1 MNDIASA
8 DTAAIVDGNVRINTS
23 VFAENNAFA
32 DNAVGSDKAVRPD
45 LRTFANY
52 NAGFNGCGRINNGT
66 VFDYGSGINPRL
78 RLLLREDDLQGICK
92 PSVRIAG
99 NDDDTF
105 GLFFSPNRLFVFSV
119 KTKAVAL
126 QAPAASRYLL
136 LAKKATSPCPAVSS
150 EAMDLISAL
159 PPLALIVLNK
169 VSLLFSLI
177 RSTNSR
183 RVIGAVC

>member
-105 GLFFSPNRLFVFSV
+105 GLFFLPKSPVC
-119 KTKAVAL
+119 
-126 QAPAASRYLL
+126 LL
-136 LAKKATSPCPAVSS
+136 LSKPKLSLCRRQPHHDICCWLKKHVAVPGGLQRSNG
-150 EAMDLISAL
+150 
-159 PPLALIVLNK
+159 LN
-169 VSLLFSLI
+169 FSLA
-177 RSTNSR
+177 SVGTDC
-183 RVIGAVC
+183 AQ

>member
-78 RLLLREDDLQGICK
+78 RLLRPLTWAAC
-92 PSVRIAG
+92 
-99 NDDDTF
+99 
-105 GLFFSPNRLFVFSV
+105 
-119 KTKAVAL
+119 TKRRRKAL
-126 QAPAASRYLL
+126 KLL
-136 LAKKATSPCPAVSS
+136 DFLDAKKRIYA
-150 EAMDLISAL
+150 
-159 PPLALIVLNK
+159 
-169 VSLLFSLI
+169 
-177 RSTNSR
+177 
-183 RVIGAVC
+183 

>member
-92 PSVRIAG
+92 PSVLIAG

-105 GLFFSPNRLFVFSV
+105 GLFFSPNRLFVFFCQNQSCRF
-119 KTKAVAL
+119 AG
-126 QAPAASRYLL
+126 ASRI
-136 LAKKATSPCPAVSS
+136 TIFAV
-150 EAMDLISAL
+150 
-159 PPLALIVLNK
+159 
-169 VSLLFSLI
+169 
-177 RSTNSR
+177 
-183 RVIGAVC
+183 G